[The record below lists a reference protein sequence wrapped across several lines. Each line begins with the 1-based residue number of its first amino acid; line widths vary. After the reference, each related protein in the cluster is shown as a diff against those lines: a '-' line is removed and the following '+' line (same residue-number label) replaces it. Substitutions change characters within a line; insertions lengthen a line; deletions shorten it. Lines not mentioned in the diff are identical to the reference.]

1 SRADERTGEL
11 DEVLAEHALR
21 PVRLQDAPVLSGA
34 GEEALRHLGRNAA
47 RPGLLRQ
54 SRDEGIKV
62 AAAGDGRDG
71 QGGKAKRE
79 QAGEGGGAGHGNL
92 RWRQADTNAPSGRG

>member
-1 SRADERTGEL
+1 
-11 DEVLAEHALR
+11 
-21 PVRLQDAPVLSGA
+21 
-34 GEEALRHLGRNAA
+34 
-47 RPGLLRQ
+47 Q

-92 RWRQADTNAPSGRG
+92 RWRQADTNAPSGRGNRAGGGARDCRRSVRNAACAVLICHAEGPVGRVNLIFPNKGTCLGWGRGV